1 MDKVRAELSE
11 RVAERSEEVKVLR
24 SLMDNDHKSIDNFL
38 KETEGLRNELR
49 QKTELL
55 ERLRTEAAARDEELK
70 LLRKSHDTCLELKE
84 TLRKEEVEKIQLGR
98 AWLPECAN
106 NDYQVRCL

>member
-1 MDKVRAELSE
+1 MDKVRTELSE

-84 TLRKEEVEKIQLGR
+84 TLRKEEVEKVQLGR
-98 AWLPECAN
+98 AWLPECTK
-106 NDYQVRCL
+106 Q